1 MLCRCVCVCVAVPG
15 RCDFITRRSRVPFD
29 SESINNQSVP
39 TRNAYAALPLL
50 GEASAERR
58 TSTSSAVLR
67 SNGHTHLC
75 AQKQHRAVSPGL
87 AKPCI
92 TNPYRAVSASSFKIE
107 RRADHMP
114 SAVSVS
120 PYSPSRKYSCNEPVK
135 SEVGGWVDPGCL
147 NQIDPSC
154 LPRLLSRATLCALA
168 SLHMHNSSRN
178 VTWNSQDPKIPV
190 FCFSIGDCW

>member
-87 AKPCI
+87 AKPCS
-92 TNPYRAVSASSFKIE
+92 TNPLELFQLQASKLNAE
-107 RRADHMP
+107 HMP

-120 PYSPSRKYSCNEPVK
+120 PYSQSRKYSQCVLRVTSQSNPR
-135 SEVGGWVDPGCL
+135 WVDPGCL

-154 LPRLLSRATLCALA
+154 LPRLLSRAALSAFA
-168 SLHMHNSSRN
+168 SLNMHNSFRN

-190 FCFSIGDCW
+190 LLQHW